1 MDQTEKLRREAYRLY
16 QLDWMASHGHSPM
29 DLIAAFLG
37 YLDSSEPVEKIAENG
52 PMEPY
57 SAWENDAG
65 FGGEI
70 WACFDEFMAT
80 EYLDDAYMASLLP
93 AGLAQERQCDVSN
106 IRLNQK
112 KRDSYDAQK
121 KKGESKNA

>member
-1 MDQTEKLRREAYRLY
+1 MGCHPV
-16 QLDWMASHGHSPM
+16 QL
-29 DLIAAFLG
+29 
-37 YLDSSEPVEKIAENG
+37 V
-52 PMEPY
+52 
-57 SAWENDAG
+57 
-65 FGGEI
+65 
-70 WACFDEFMAT
+70 
-80 EYLDDAYMASLLP
+80 AYMASLLP